1 MTTEFTLFGKEHLLW
16 LGLGTIST
24 FWLLRKA
31 LKGDDTIKSRL
42 TNWLSF
48 ITPMVYLVP
57 TLFIAPLSGW
67 DLNLIIPLHLC
78 YFLTLMSPWL
88 LRTRNHRFYAVSYF
102 WVMAGCSQSL
112 ITPDVS
118 GEFPSLISIRYW
130 LSHTALLQCFLFAA
144 VVYKMRPRMNDIW
157 KSLLWFNVYLVIV
170 GLLNYPL
177 DTNFLYL
184 REKPPVPTMLDHL
197 GEFPWFLLT
206 GQIVALALFFIVY
219 LPYWIGDLKK
229 AKVSV

>member
-1 MTTEFTLFGKEHLLW
+1 
-16 LGLGTIST
+16 
-24 FWLLRKA
+24 
-31 LKGDDTIKSRL
+31 
-42 TNWLSF
+42 
-48 ITPMVYLVP
+48 
-57 TLFIAPLSGW
+57 
-67 DLNLIIPLHLC
+67 
-78 YFLTLMSPWL
+78 
-88 LRTRNHRFYAVSYF
+88 
-102 WVMAGCSQSL
+102 
-112 ITPDVS
+112 
-118 GEFPSLISIRYW
+118 
-130 LSHTALLQCFLFAA
+130 
-144 VVYKMRPRMNDIW
+144 MNDIW